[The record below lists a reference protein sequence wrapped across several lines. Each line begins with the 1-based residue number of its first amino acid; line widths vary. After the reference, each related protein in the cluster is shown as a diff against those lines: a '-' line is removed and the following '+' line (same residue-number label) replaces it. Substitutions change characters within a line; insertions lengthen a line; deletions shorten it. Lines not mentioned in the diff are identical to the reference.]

1 MAFGE
6 KKDGGEHGLV
16 NRQLQFTTHNAAKLA
31 QSKWWGCGG
40 ACPRK
45 IWKYFSYSLST
56 ELLNKMNNELKW
68 RTNMELQIEIEN
80 EMIHDYEISGQRL
93 GLKMKKWTLKN
104 YKL

>member
-1 MAFGE
+1 MGR
-6 KKDGGEHGLV
+6 KKNGGEHGLV

-31 QSKWWGCGG
+31 QSKWGG
-40 ACPRK
+40 YGRGIAPRK

-80 EMIHDYEISGQRL
+80 EMIHE
-93 GLKMKKWTLKN
+93 
-104 YKL
+104 YKLVDKD